1 MDVIDRKILALYQ
14 HDTRRIAASIGEKVG
29 LSAAAVQRRLKRL
42 RANGTIAAEV
52 AVLDNVAAGRP
63 ITCLVSI
70 VLGSSTAQI
79 DKFTRRIRGQPDVQQ
94 CYHVT
99 GSIDVLIIVTA
110 ENMGSYRAF
119 ARAWLETPQVAR
131 YETHVV
137 LDRVKIGLSVPLLK
151 NLKE

>member
-1 MDVIDRKILALYQ
+1 MDIIDRKILALYQ

-79 DKFTRRIRGQPDVQQ
+79 DKFTRRMRGQPDVQQ

-99 GSIDVLIIVTA
+99 GSIDVLLIVTA
-110 ENMGSYRAF
+110 ENMESYRAF
-119 ARAWLETPQVAR
+119 ARTWLETPQVVR
-131 YETHVV
+131 YDTHVV